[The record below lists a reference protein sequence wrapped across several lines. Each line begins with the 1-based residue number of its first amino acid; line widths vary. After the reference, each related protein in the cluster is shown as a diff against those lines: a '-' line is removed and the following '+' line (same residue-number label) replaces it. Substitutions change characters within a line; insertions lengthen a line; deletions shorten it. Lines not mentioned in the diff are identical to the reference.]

1 MGQQRAMRYLSDALL
16 LETYEKAR
24 ELKLS
29 EDFINLIQQEI
40 ERRSIKDKRTMT
52 S

>member
-1 MGQQRAMRYLSDALL
+1 MRYLSDALL
-16 LETYEKAR
+16 LETYEKAQ

-29 EDFINLIQQEI
+29 EEFISLIQQEI
-40 ERRSIKDKRTMT
+40 ERRAIKDKRSMT

>member
-1 MGQQRAMRYLSDALL
+1 MRYLSDALL

-29 EDFINLIQQEI
+29 EDFIHLIVQEM
-40 ERRSIKDKRTMT
+40 ERRSMMDKRSLM